1 MDTAGFP
8 EYFEARAQVQ
18 VVGIAQ
24 TDLRADIVAEFMLV
38 YSLHRGGGTYGHK
51 YGRLD
56 FSVAGRDESGA
67 RA

>member
-18 VVGIAQ
+18 VVGIPQ
-24 TDLRADIVAEFMLV
+24 TNLCADIVAEFVLMD
-38 YSLHRGGGTYGHK
+38 SLHRGGGTYGHK

-56 FSVAGRDESGA
+56 FSVAGRDASGA